1 MTVSQ
6 AIDCVDRLKP
16 NGYSY
21 ADKLVWLS
29 RLDAAVKREITDA
42 YEDGL
47 LEEAPSYTGSGGDA
61 PLLAEAPYDE
71 MYIHYLSAQIDYANC
86 EYDRFNN
93 SNAMFESAYSAFRNA
108 YNRDHTA
115 KQRKKKYW

>member
-1 MTVSQ
+1 MTIGKISGSKDSDFV
-6 AIDCVDRLKP
+6 IE
-16 NGYSY
+16 NGVLT
-21 ADKLVWLS
+21 K
-29 RLDAAVKREITDA
+29 
-42 YEDGL
+42 
-47 LEEAPSYTGSGGDA
+47 YTGSGGDT